1 MQDISLSV
9 AHSGQPT
16 QAVGRDTSTVL
27 RGSSKTCLRHGVIL
41 IVLAVLA
48 LSVLTISPASATA
61 RPTRA
66 SQPRHVT
73 SVAGDNSATV
83 RFLPPSSNG
92 GYRVN
97 RYDIKTYPTNRVY
110 NCLSTDCH
118 IGGLAAGTPYF
129 FQVAAVT
136 KVGRG
141 AYSWPSKVVTPT
153 GSVTITFN
161 ANGGIG
167 TMAPETKPYHTTAA
181 LTPNTF
187 TYVGYTFTGWN
198 TKANG
203 SGTGFI
209 DGALVKFTGGATFY
223 AQWTVA
229 TAPSTTAT
237 ITFNANGGIGTMAPE
252 TETLNAS
259 AALTTNTFTRTGYTF
274 TGWNT
279 TASDTGTSFT
289 NSEVVQFTTSIT
301 LYAQW
306 TAVPTATL
314 SLSPNSLT
322 SAGGTVILTYS
333 SENATTCTLTSS
345 PSIWTAATEPVACN
359 GTYQDNVASTTSSRE
374 WTFTFTASNT
384 SGQSTTSTQT
394 LVESAPITVPF
405 SGQISS
411 NWSGYVL
418 PTTTLDTE
426 ATGEWTVPRLNC
438 ADTPNGDSSTWV
450 GIGGVTWSDGSS
462 SGSLLQT
469 GVNDNCVNGVQVDSG
484 WWEIVPMTPNHEEA
498 FSNFPISPG
507 NTIEAIV
514 GYVNGQWVTDLEN
527 LNTGL
532 SAVFLVGTAWDVMTT
547 ATSTPVGGIQGYATG
562 TSYSGAYSVEWIEED
577 VTSADS
583 GSLFALPNYG
593 SVTFFNLRTSIL
605 SGWSLSANDANEIV
619 GSNGAV
625 LSVPGAVS
633 NDDFTVTYTG
643 P

>member
-9 AHSGQPT
+9 AHSGLPT

-27 RGSSKTCLRHGVIL
+27 RESGKTCLRHGI
-41 IVLAVLA
+41 IFAVLAVLA
-48 LSVLTISPASATA
+48 LSVLTTSPASATTRVM
-61 RPTRA
+61 RP

-73 SVAGDNSATV
+73 AVAGDNSATV
-83 RFLPPSSNG
+83 KFLAPSSNG

-110 NCLSTDCH
+110 NCTSTNCH

-141 AYSWPSKVVTPT
+141 AYSMPSKVITPT
-153 GSVTITFN
+153 GSVTLTFN
-161 ANGGIG
+161 ANGGSG
-167 TMAPETKPYHTTAA
+167 TMAGETELYDTTAT

-203 SGTGFI
+203 SGTGFTN
-209 DGALVKFTGGATFY
+209 GALAKFTGSDTFY

-259 AALTTNTFTRTGYTF
+259 AVLTTNTFTRTGYTF

-333 SENATTCTLTSS
+333 SENATTCTVTSS
-345 PSIWTAATEPVACN
+345 PLIWTSPTEPVACN
-359 GTYQDNVASTTSSRE
+359 GTYQDNVAPTTSSHE

-418 PTTTLDTE
+418 PSSTILTQ
-426 ATGEWTVPRLNC
+426 ATAEWVVPHLNC
-438 ADTPNGDSSTWV
+438 VDTPNAQAGTWV
-450 GIGGVTWSDGSS
+450 GIGGMTWPTGGT
-462 SGSLLQT
+462 SGSLFQT
-469 GVNDNCVNGVQVDSG
+469 GTANNCVNGVQKESA
-484 WWEIVPMTPNHEEA
+484 WFELFPYMSTYSLI
-498 FSNFPISPG
+498 FSDFSITAG
-507 NTIEAIV
+507 DTILGKVGINTE
-514 GYVNGQWVTDLEN
+514 GQWVAVLEDL
-527 LNTGL
+527 
-532 SAVFLVGTAWDVMTT
+532 TT
-547 ATSTPVGGIQGYATG
+547 GIQGVYEVGVGWDVSTIATNSLIVPLQQYG
-562 TSYSGAYSVEWIEED
+562 SGWSYSGGYSAEWIVEPG
-577 VTSADS
+577 TS
-583 GSLFALPNYG
+583 FANYG
-593 SVTFFNLRTSIL
+593 SEAFTNLGTSIP
-605 SGWSLSANDANEIV
+605 SWSLTASDAEEIV
-619 GSNGAV
+619 QNGV
-625 LSVPGAVS
+625 TLSVPGAVS
-633 NDDFTVTYTG
+633 GDGFTVTYTG